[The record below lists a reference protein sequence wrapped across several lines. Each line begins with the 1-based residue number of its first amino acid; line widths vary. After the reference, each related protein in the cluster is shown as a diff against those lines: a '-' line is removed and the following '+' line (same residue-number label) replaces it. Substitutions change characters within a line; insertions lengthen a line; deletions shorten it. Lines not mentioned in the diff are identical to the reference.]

1 MKPKQVKIEIPSLRL
16 AWRASVVIVMVGIG
30 ACAAVHQTVVR
41 SESSPRLIASA
52 AIGSPSF
59 AFGSGG
65 DLELLAVTGSGGRN
79 QIRNFVS
86 HDGGDTFKVL
96 GLVTPPASD
105 VTLSGETRPRL
116 VMSREELLYAVWRDD
131 DPKPR
136 IVVAV
141 HDWRRPGFTTPVGV
155 RDIDSPRYSGFPDMA
170 VAPDGGIYVVWLDG
184 RDYDPKLGDMSSVYF
199 AKSIDGGKSFGRNVR
214 VAAHTCSCCRPTIA
228 IDSKGRI
235 YVAWRHNFDD
245 VRDMAVA
252 TSVDGGK
259 TFSPLVRVS
268 KDGWVIHGC
277 PESGP
282 SLLPVGNRLYIAWF
296 TVGADSRPRVLASW
310 SDDQG
315 RSFAAPVELSTG
327 VLDAN
332 HPMLFAG
339 KPNGVWA
346 AFEGRDAHTEA
357 GWSPFRTYVMRID
370 RPGMRVVAVT
380 ESSSDEEYPFAVMR
394 DAQSLFIGVSSGGHA
409 ALLRARIEQ

>member
-1 MKPKQVKIEIPSLRL
+1 MLNIGFPNSSRVWRTTL
-16 AWRASVVIVMVGIG
+16 AITTVGLA
-30 ACAAVHQTVVR
+30 ACASLDRTSVQT
-41 SESSPRLIASA
+41 ESKARVIASK
-52 AIGSPSF
+52 AIGPPSF

-65 DLELLAVTGSGGRN
+65 DLQLLAVTARDGRN
-79 QIRNFVS
+79 QIRTFVS
-86 HDGGDTFKVL
+86 HDGGDTFKDL
-96 GLVTPPASD
+96 GLVTPPASN
-105 VTLSGETRPRL
+105 VTMSGETRPRL
-116 VMSREELLYAVWRDD
+116 VMSRDELLYAVWRED
-131 DPKPR
+131 DPKPS
-136 IVVAV
+136 IVVAA
-141 HDWRRPGFTTPVGV
+141 HDWRKPGFTKPVPV
-155 RDIDSPRYSGFPDMA
+155 RDIKSPTYSGFPDMA
-170 VAPDGGIYVVWLDG
+170 VAPDGSVNVVWLDE
-184 RDYDPKLGDMSSVYF
+184 RDYGSKSGDVSSVYF
-199 AKSIDGGKSFGRNVR
+199 ARSTDGGKSFGRNVR
-214 VAAHTCSCCRPTIA
+214 VAAHTCSCCRPTVA
-228 IDSKGRI
+228 VDSKGRI

-259 TFSPLVRVS
+259 TFSPLARVS

-332 HPMLFAG
+332 HPMLLAG

-346 AFEGRDAHTEA
+346 AFDGRDARAQA
-357 GWSPFRTYVMRID
+357 GWSPLQTYVVRID
-370 RPGMRVVAVT
+370 RPGVRAVAIT
-380 ESSSDEEYPFAVMR
+380 KSSADQEYPFAVMR
-394 DAQSLFIGVSSGGHA
+394 DAQSLFIGVSSAGRA
-409 ALLRARIEQ
+409 ELLRARIEQ

>member
-1 MKPKQVKIEIPSLRL
+1 MNIRFPNLSR
-16 AWRASVVIVMVGIG
+16 AWRTTPTLAVTTVALG
-30 ACAAVHQTVVR
+30 ACASLQGTIVR
-41 SESSPRLIASA
+41 SESTPRLIASK

-59 AFGSGG
+59 AFGSSG
-65 DLELLAVTGSGGRN
+65 DLEVLAVTASGGHS
-79 QIRNFVS
+79 QIRTFVS
-86 HDGGDTFKVL
+86 HDGGDTFKDL

-116 VMSREELLYAVWRDD
+116 VMSSDELVYAVWRDE

-136 IVVAV
+136 IVVAA
-141 HDWRRPGFTTPVGV
+141 HDWRKSGFTTPVAV
-155 RDIDSPRYSGFPDMA
+155 RDIESSRDSDFPDMA
-170 VAPDGGIYVVWLDG
+170 VAPDGSVYVVWLDG
-184 RDYDPKLGDMSSVYF
+184 RDYDPKLGDESSVYF
-199 AKSIDGGKSFGRNVR
+199 ARSTDGGKSFGRNVR
-214 VAAHTCSCCRPTIA
+214 VAAHTCPCCRPTIA

-235 YVAWRHNFDD
+235 YVAWRHDFDD

-296 TVGADSRPRVLASW
+296 TVGADSRPRVLVSW
-310 SDDQG
+310 SDDRG

-332 HPMLFAG
+332 HPMLFTG

-346 AFEGRDAHTEA
+346 AFEGRDARTQA
-357 GWSPFRTYVMRID
+357 GWSPFGIYVVRID
-370 RPGMRVVAVT
+370 RPGTRAAAIT
-380 ESSSDEEYPFAVMR
+380 KSSLDQEYPFAVMR

>member
-1 MKPKQVKIEIPSLRL
+1 MNVRVNGGTCSNLSRT
-16 AWRASVVIVMVGIG
+16 WRTTLVMTTVALG
-30 ACAAVHQTVVR
+30 ACASLHGTVVR
-41 SESSPRLIASA
+41 SESTPRLIASK

-65 DLELLAVTGSGGRN
+65 DLELLAVTANGSHN
-79 QIRNFVS
+79 QIRTFVS
-86 HDGGDTFKVL
+86 HDGGDTFKDL

-116 VMSREELLYAVWRDD
+116 VMSRDELLYAVWRDG
-131 DPKPR
+131 DPEPR
-136 IVVAV
+136 IVVAA
-141 HDWRRPGFTTPVGV
+141 HDWRKPGFTTPVAV
-155 RDIDSPRYSGFPDMA
+155 RDIESSRDSGFPDMA
-170 VAPDGGIYVVWLDG
+170 VAPDGSVYVVWLDG
-184 RDYDPKLGDMSSVYF
+184 RDYDPKSGDESSVYF
-199 AKSIDGGKSFGRNVR
+199 ASSTDGGRSFGRNVR

-235 YVAWRHNFDD
+235 YVAWRHDFND

-282 SLLPVGNRLYIAWF
+282 SLLSVGGRVYVAWF
-296 TVGADSRPRVLASW
+296 TDGADSRPRVLASW
-310 SDDQG
+310 SDDRG
-315 RSFAAPVELSTG
+315 RSFAAPVELSIG

-346 AFEGRDAHTEA
+346 AFEGRDARAQA
-357 GWSPFRTYVMRID
+357 GWSPFRTYVIRID
-370 RPGMRVVAVT
+370 RPGMRAVAIT
-380 ESSSDEEYPFAVMR
+380 KSSVDQEYPFAVMR
-394 DAQSLFIGVSSGGHA
+394 DAQSLFIGVSSAGHA

>member
-1 MKPKQVKIEIPSLRL
+1 MPNLGFRNSRRAWLSTL
-16 AWRASVVIVMVGIG
+16 AITMVGLAACASFDRASVRTESTARVI
-30 ACAAVHQTVVR
+30 AAN
-41 SESSPRLIASA
+41 
-52 AIGSPSF
+52 AIGPPSF

-65 DLELLAVTGSGGRN
+65 DLELLTVAASGGRN
-79 QIRNFVS
+79 RLRAFAS
-86 HDGGDTFKVL
+86 HDGGDTFKDL

-116 VMSREELLYAVWRDD
+116 VMSRDELLYAVWREDG
-131 DPKPR
+131 PKSR
-136 IVVAV
+136 ILVAA
-141 HDWRRPGFTTPVGV
+141 HDWRGPGFTKPVPV
-155 RDIDSPRYSGFPDMA
+155 RDIASSSYSGFPDMA
-170 VAPDGGIYVVWLDG
+170 VAPDGSVNVVWLDE
-184 RDYDPKLGDMSSVYF
+184 RDYGPKSGDVSSVYF
-199 AKSIDGGKSFGRNVR
+199 ARSTDGGKSFGRNVR
-214 VAAHTCSCCRPTIA
+214 VAAHTCSCCRPTVA
-228 IDSKGRI
+228 VDSKGRI

-252 TSVDGGK
+252 TSVDGGE
-259 TFSPLVRVS
+259 TFSPLARVS
-268 KDGWVIHGC
+268 NDGWVIHGC

-310 SDDQG
+310 SDDRG

-346 AFEGRDAHTEA
+346 AFDGRDARAQA
-357 GWSPFRTYVMRID
+357 GWSALRTYVVRID
-370 RPGMRVVAVT
+370 RPGMEAVAIT
-380 ESSSDEEYPFAVMR
+380 KSSVDQEYPFAVMR
-394 DAQSLFIGVSSGGHA
+394 DAQSLFIGVSSAGRA